1 MAETICFDPFHF
13 RETRVKTVLITGGV
27 SGIGLATATRLA
39 RTMQVIIVDRDGA
52 RAQAAAQALNE
63 AGGKAHAYAADVTK
77 SAEIAAMMQDAAREV
92 GPIHALFCNAGVSL
106 KHGVEEI
113 TEADWD
119 LMIRTHVKG
128 VFLCTKAVLPQMCE
142 RRAGAIVTTGSDYS
156 VRGKVDGAAYAAAK
170 TAIYSLTKSIAREFA
185 PYNIRCNSVGP
196 GPIETPMLRAGRSD
210 ADWAPIKARR
220 SQQVPMGRLGQP
232 EEVASVVDYLLSD
245 RASYV
250 TGQILHPNGAQISW

>member
-1 MAETICFDPFHF
+1 M
-13 RETRVKTVLITGGV
+13 KTVLITGGA

-52 RAQAAAQALNE
+52 RAKAAAQALNE

-77 SAEIAAMMQDAAREV
+77 SAEITAMLLDAARDV
-92 GPIHALFCNAGVSL
+92 GPIHALFCNAGVSM

-119 LMIRTHVKG
+119 LMIKTHVKG

-142 RRAGAIVTTGSDYS
+142 RKAGAIVTTGSDYS

-245 RASYV
+245 RASYI

>member
-1 MAETICFDPFHF
+1 MLAGIARDATIW
-13 RETRVKTVLITGGV
+13 G
-27 SGIGLATATRLA
+27 
-39 RTMQVIIVDRDGA
+39 M
-52 RAQAAAQALNE
+52 
-63 AGGKAHAYAADVTK
+63 
-77 SAEIAAMMQDAAREV
+77 
-92 GPIHALFCNAGVSL
+92 
-106 KHGVEEI
+106 

-196 GPIETPMLRAGRSD
+196 GPIETPMLRAGRDD
-210 ADWAPIKARR
+210 AQWAPIKARR
-220 SQQVPMGRLGQP
+220 SEQVPMGRLGQP

-245 RASYV
+245 RASYI

>member
-1 MAETICFDPFHF
+1 M
-13 RETRVKTVLITGGV
+13 KTVLITGGA
-27 SGIGLATATRLA
+27 SGIGLATATRMA

-63 AGGKAHAYAADVTK
+63 AGAKAQAYAADVTK
-77 SAEIAAMMQDAAREV
+77 SDEIAAMMQQAARDV
-92 GPIHALFCNAGVSL
+92 GPIHAMFCNAGVSM

-113 TEADWD
+113 SEADWD
-119 LMIRTHVKG
+119 LMIKTHVKG
-128 VFLCTKAVLPQMCE
+128 VFLCTRAVLPQMCG
-142 RRAGAIVTTGSDYS
+142 RREGAIVTTGSDYS

-196 GPIETPMLRAGRSD
+196 GPIETPMLRAGRDD
-210 ADWAPIKARR
+210 AQWAPIKARR
-220 SQQVPMGRLGQP
+220 SEQVPMGRLGQP
-232 EEVASVVDYLLSD
+232 EEV
-245 RASYV
+245 SYI